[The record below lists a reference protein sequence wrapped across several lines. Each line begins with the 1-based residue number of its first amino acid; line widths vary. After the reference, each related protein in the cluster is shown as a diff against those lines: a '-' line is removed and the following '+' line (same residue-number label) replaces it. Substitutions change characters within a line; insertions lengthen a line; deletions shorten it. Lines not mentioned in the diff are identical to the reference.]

1 MPWDP
6 GLEARK
12 CAGRLAKVGSERFGR
27 ASGCSLR
34 SSSARVAS
42 QKRFGCVL
50 GSILRPSGLHN
61 LCSRGG
67 ESIDFRKSA
76 FPQSLSIWRSKNG
89 SQNDHLHARIALMT
103 RPKRLKSAPRRV
115 QSASRALPDALGDAF
130 WLSLRVS
137 ERIGHASAC
146 SVRSSSARLA
156 SQKRCGSVLGSIL
169 G

>member
-1 MPWDP
+1 MRRTS
-6 GLEARK
+6 RK
-12 CAGRLAKVGSERFGR
+12 TRLGALRACLGVLCALFFGPR
-27 ASGCSLR
+27 GFT
-34 SSSARVAS
+34 
-42 QKRFGCVL
+42 KRFGSVL
-50 GSILRPSGLHN
+50 GISLH
-61 LCSRGG
+61 LALK
-67 ESIDFRKSA
+67 I
-76 FPQSLSIWRSKNG
+76 G
-89 SQNDHLHARIALMT
+89 SQNDHLHARIALKT

-115 QSASRALPDALGDAF
+115 QSASRALPNAPGDAF

>member
-1 MPWDP
+1 MRRTS
-6 GLEARK
+6 RK
-12 CAGRLAKVGSERFGR
+12 SRLGALRACLGVLCALFFG
-27 ASGCSLR
+27 
-34 SSSARVAS
+34 
-42 QKRFGCVL
+42 
-50 GSILRPSGLHN
+50 P
-61 LCSRGG
+61 RGFTKA
-67 ESIDFRKSA
+67 FRKRSGVHFGTLWA
-76 FPQSLSIWRSKNG
+76 PESMLPSRREHRFPQISVSAISLHLALKIG
-89 SQNDHLHARIALMT
+89 SQNDHLHARLALKT

-169 G
+169 GYSS